1 MLSGIAFASDNLASL
16 DLVLLRL
23 AMARSDGVR
32 CALRAGIFCSPVRFS
47 PSRFSNKNLQFHI
60 ASAEKTSNWEQVL
73 KDVVAPAGATSAQ
86 FQFQA
91 TSLNAKINIDDCS
104 FAQK

>member
-32 CALRAGIFCSPVRFS
+32 CAPRVDVFRS
-47 PSRFSNKNLQFHI
+47 PSLFSTLRFSNNNKQSQI
-60 ASAEKTSNWEQVL
+60 ASAEKIADWKQVL
-73 KDVVAPAGATSAQ
+73 KDVVAPAGTTSAQ
-86 FQFQA
+86 FQFKA
-91 TSLNAKINIDDCS
+91 TNLNAKINIEDRS